1 MVYAIIDLGSNSIR
15 LSIFKYDG
23 EKIKLLTNKKVMAGL
38 ASYTKNGILTQEGI
52 SKACTVLNKFKII
65 IYFIYKA
72 DKLFLALF
80 ATASLRN
87 IKNREEVTE
96 QIKIRTGMAPEILA
110 GSEEARL
117 GFVAIKRYYD
127 INDGVTI
134 DIGGG
139 STELVVFENKKIKY
153 LTSIPIGSLNLQNKY
168 VKNIAATKKEMKKM
182 RKVTRKALEKLDW
195 ERKKYAE
202 LYAIGGTARAV
213 LDVTKE
219 FFEVPSKER
228 SFTDTNLK
236 HIMKRLCSDDSLEYK
251 AVYKVVPERI
261 FSFCGGIII
270 LNEIVKHF
278 GIQRI
283 TISKNGIRDGYFWDK
298 VVHQLTEEK
307 RKAVDETREDFI
319 EDANTSEM

>member
-1 MVYAIIDLGSNSIR
+1 M
-15 LSIFKYDG
+15 
-23 EKIKLLTNKKVMAGL
+23 
-38 ASYTKNGILTQEGI
+38 
-52 SKACTVLNKFKII
+52 
-65 IYFIYKA
+65 
-72 DKLFLALF
+72 
-80 ATASLRN
+80 
-87 IKNREEVTE
+87 
-96 QIKIRTGMAPEILA
+96 
-110 GSEEARL
+110 
-117 GFVAIKRYYD
+117 
-127 INDGVTI
+127 
-134 DIGGG
+134 
-139 STELVVFENKKIKY
+139 
-153 LTSIPIGSLNLQNKY
+153 TSIPIGSLNLQNKY

-195 ERKKYAE
+195 ERKKYAD

>member
-65 IYFIYKA
+65 IQNSPAKGY
-72 DKLFLALF
+72 ALF

-168 VKNIAATKKEMKKM
+168 VKNIAATKKEMKK
-182 RKVTRKALEKLDW
+182 V
-195 ERKKYAE
+195 
-202 LYAIGGTARAV
+202 
-213 LDVTKE
+213 
-219 FFEVPSKER
+219 
-228 SFTDTNLK
+228 
-236 HIMKRLCSDDSLEYK
+236 
-251 AVYKVVPERI
+251 
-261 FSFCGGIII
+261 
-270 LNEIVKHF
+270 
-278 GIQRI
+278 
-283 TISKNGIRDGYFWDK
+283 
-298 VVHQLTEEK
+298 
-307 RKAVDETREDFI
+307 
-319 EDANTSEM
+319 